1 MRAMEAASPR
11 RPPPSK
17 GAITVRGARQN
28 NLKGLDVDLP
38 LRELIVV
45 TGVSGSG
52 KSSLAFD
59 TVYAEGQRRY
69 VETFSP
75 YARQFLDR
83 MDRPRADRV
92 DGIPPAVA
100 VDQTNQVRTSRSTV
114 GTMTEINDYLKLLF
128 ARHGR
133 LHCRGCGEVVRRDT
147 PESIADRL
155 LGEAAGERAVVRFRV
170 RVPDEFP
177 EEEVRRHLA
186 RQGYTRVTKAPGGRP
201 DASGDASEDASGG
214 PAVATV
220 AAETAEAAEAAETE
234 IPPAPDAPRQA
245 EAAAEPETERAPGT
259 DPAPPSGASVG
270 SSAGARREAG
280 GDAGPGDETVPEP
293 RSESGAEES
302 PEPPE
307 LVVVQDRLR
316 LGSDGRTRL
325 VEALEA
331 ALSAGRGRAE
341 AAVGTGP
348 GTVLR
353 FSAALQCP
361 RCDIAYRD
369 PTPGLFSFNSPIGA
383 CDACRGF
390 GREMGIDYDLVIP
403 DERLTLREGAIKPLQ
418 TKTYLPYQRYLLKQA
433 ERAGIP
439 DDVPWHAL
447 SREARAWVIEGDG
460 RRRDGH
466 WFGVRGFFD
475 WLERKSYRMHIRVLL
490 SRYRG
495 YLPCTGCGGAR
506 LKPEALDWR
515 VTGGDGAPA
524 PYPGSGPDAPRRPVD
539 RGEAGGAAAHRGEAT
554 ALDLHEVCTLPL
566 DRCLAFFED
575 FRPSAPLDEP
585 ASLLLEE
592 LRSRLR
598 YLVAVGLG
606 YLTLDR
612 QSRTLSGGEVQRINL
627 TTALGTSLVNT
638 LFVLDEP
645 SVGLHPRDLG
655 RMIGVLHRLR
665 DAGNT
670 ILVVEHDEQVIRAA
684 DRVLDLGPGPGAAGG
699 EVVYQGP
706 PQGLARCADSLTGA
720 YLGGR
725 RRVAAGPTLEATEST
740 RLLGDPSRQGAPAA
754 HGRRFAPDGDGEADT
769 GLGCPPAREP
779 GSREGNRAARPAGS
793 GASTAPAPAPAKATG
808 SGPGPDPGQL
818 LIYRAAEHNLKG
830 IDVRIPL
837 GGLVCV
843 TGVSGSGKSTL
854 IEEVC
859 YRGLL
864 KRLGRPRETPGRH
877 DGIDGAEAIADV
889 VLVDQSPIGKT
900 SRSVPASYVGALDPI
915 RKLFAAEPLARERGY
930 PAGRFSF
937 NHVDGRC
944 PTCAGNGF
952 EHLEMQFLSDVYL
965 RCPDCDGRRFRADV
979 LEVKIAPDGL
989 SIAGVLDL
997 TVGQAIARFAD
1008 SPEVVKRLRPLA
1020 AVGLGYV
1027 TLGQPVP
1034 SLSGGEA
1041 QRLKL
1046 AGHLAAGPRRGGAA
1060 RRNEGAEQPG
1070 GGTLFLFDEPTTGLH
1085 FEDVAILLAA
1095 FRELI
1100 AAGHSVAV
1108 IEHHLD
1114 VIAAADW
1121 IIDLGPE
1128 GGEGGGEVVCEGPPA
1143 AVAAEPRSYTGRELH
1158 AHLARRSRQG
1168 EAGERTG
1175 EGGRLGSAP
1184 CTGGDGDSDGP
1195 SDPSGFPHR
1204 GRRRAE
1210 RGDPVPIP
1218 GHGARPTR
1226 GIGEAPAPNA
1236 PAGAVGVREAPAP
1249 YAPPEVI
1256 EIRRARDH
1264 NLKDIDVRLPRDRF
1278 TAITGVSGSGKS
1290 TLAFDIVFAEG
1301 QRRYLESLNAYARQF
1316 VQPAARPDVDAVLG
1330 IPPTVAIEQRT
1341 SRGGAKSTVA
1351 TATEIH
1357 HFLRLLFS
1365 KLGIQHCPD
1374 CNRPIESRTR
1384 DAVVASVMK
1393 EFRGRPVE
1401 LLAPLVVA
1409 RKGYYTDLA
1418 RWAARKGYSHLRVDG
1433 KHLPTGDWPRLD
1445 RYREHDI
1452 DLPVAVL
1459 TVDPAG
1465 ERALRTALDTALEL
1479 GRSLVIVAE
1488 RGGPDA
1494 RPDTG
1499 EGAKGERRERRYSTA
1514 RACAECGRSFDEPDP
1529 RLFSFNSRHGWC
1541 PRCRGVG
1548 LEPAASAPAS
1558 APATAPADGRTR
1570 RRRRKGTR
1578 DRPPSE
1584 PRTVAEYEREE
1595 LPEGALAGSA
1605 VPCRACAGERLRPEA
1620 RAVRFRGRTIG
1631 EIGRLSIA
1639 EARAWVE
1646 DLALDGRDEAVAG
1659 DLLAELRSRLDFLL
1673 QVGLGY
1679 LSLHRAA
1686 PSLSGGEAQR
1696 IRLAAQLGS
1705 NLRGVCYVLDEPT
1718 IGLHARDNSLLLD
1731 ALDRLRA
1738 HGNTVLVVEHD
1749 EATIRRAEHVIDLGP
1764 GAGAGGGE
1772 VVAAGSLGSVMRERR
1787 SVTGRWL
1794 SRPPPPM
1801 RSESPV
1807 RLAGGDGGQAWLE
1820 VRNARRHN
1828 LKGISPRFPL
1838 GRLVCVT
1845 GVSGSGKSTLVR
1857 EVLREGLESA
1867 LRGAGTGAGAGAGA
1881 GTGSGGGSNGSGG
1894 GGGSRPGGD
1903 GGDGRAGGG
1912 PGCDGVV
1919 GFEPVTRVLEV
1930 DQTPIGKTPRSCPI
1944 TYLKI
1949 WDHVRRLFAETT
1961 EARIR
1966 GWSASRFSFNTGEG
1980 AGGGR
1985 CPACG
1990 GQGERKIEMS
2000 FLPDARVPCDECEGT
2015 RFTRETLGVRFRG
2028 KSIGD
2033 ILHMTVEEA
2042 VEFFPAHPRVHHA
2055 LLMLREVGLGY
2066 LRLGQQSPS
2075 LSGGEAQRLKLVTEL
2090 AKARPSDTP
2099 RARRN
2104 HTAYLLDEP
2113 TVGLHMA
2120 DVEKLVRVLHR
2131 LAAAGHTV
2139 IVIEHNLDVIAAA
2152 DWIVDLGPEG
2162 GDAGGRIVAEG
2173 TPDQIAGIAPVG
2185 HTGRVLAEFLRARE
2199 AA

>member
-1 MRAMEAASPR
+1 MDTAPPR
-11 RPPPSK
+11 RPPPSR
-17 GAITVRGARQN
+17 GAISVRGARQN

-83 MDRPRADRV
+83 MDRPRADRI
-92 DGIPPAVA
+92 DGIPPAIA

-114 GTMTEINDYLKLLF
+114 GTMTEIDDHLKLLY
-128 ARHGR
+128 ARRGR
-133 LHCRGCGEVVRRDT
+133 LHCRGCGEAVRRDT

-155 LGEAAGERAVVRFRV
+155 LDEAAGERAVVRFRV
-170 RVPDEFP
+170 RAPDGFP
-177 EEEVRRHLA
+177 EEEVRKHLA
-186 RQGYTRVTKAPGGRP
+186 RQGYTRVARAAGG
-201 DASGDASEDASGG
+201 
-214 PAVATV
+214 
-220 AAETAEAAEAAETE
+220 
-234 IPPAPDAPRQA
+234 APDGAPHDA
-245 EAAAEPETERAPGT
+245 
-259 DPAPPSGASVG
+259 
-270 SSAGARREAG
+270 AGAGR
-280 GDAGPGDETVPEP
+280 
-293 RSESGAEES
+293 ESGAEEVRG
-302 PEPPE
+302 PVE
-307 LVVVQDRLR
+307 LVVTQDRLR
-316 LGSDGRTRL
+316 LDRENRTRL

-331 ALSAGRGRAE
+331 ALAAGRGRAE
-341 AAVGTGP
+341 AAVGAGAGTEP
-348 GTVLR
+348 GGAVRR
-353 FSAALQCP
+353 FSTALECP
-361 RCDIAYRD
+361 RCDLAYRD
-369 PTPGLFSFNSPIGA
+369 PVPNLFSFNSPIGA
-383 CDACRGF
+383 CETCRGF

-403 DERLTLREGAIKPLQ
+403 DERLTLREGAIKPLR
-418 TKTYLPYQRYLLKQA
+418 TKTYAPYQRYLLKQA
-433 ERAGIP
+433 ERVGVP
-439 DDVPWHAL
+439 DDVPWRGL
-447 SREARAWVIEGDG
+447 DREQRAWVIEGDG
-460 RRRDGH
+460 RRRDGR

-495 YLPCTGCGGAR
+495 YLPCAGCGGAR

-515 VTGGDGAPA
+515 LPGGGGEPAARRSEAGPA
-524 PYPGSGPDAPRRPVD
+524 PPP
-539 RGEAGGAAAHRGEAT
+539 
-554 ALDLHEVCTLPL
+554 ALAVHELRALPL

-575 FRPSAPLDEP
+575 FRPSAPLDE
-585 ASLLLEE
+585 ATSFLLDE

-598 YLVAVGLG
+598 YLVDVGLG

-612 QSRTLSGGEVQRINL
+612 QSRSLSGGEVQRINL

-655 RMIGVLHRLR
+655 RMVGVLHRLR

-706 PQGLARCADSLTGA
+706 PQGLAGCRESLTGA

-725 RRVAAGPTLEATEST
+725 RRVVADLAA
-740 RLLGDPSRQGAPAA
+740 
-754 HGRRFAPDGDGEADT
+754 
-769 GLGCPPAREP
+769 EP
-779 GSREGNRAARPAGS
+779 GSQERDPAARPAGS
-793 GASTAPAPAPAKATG
+793 GPGTAARLGVRPRASRREEALAAATAAVGAR
-808 SGPGPDPGQL
+808 PDPGRL
-818 LIYRAAEHNLKG
+818 LIRGAAEHNLKG

-854 IEEVC
+854 VEEVC
-859 YRGLL
+859 HRALL
-864 KRLGRPRETPGRH
+864 KHLGRPRETPGRH
-877 DGIDGAEAIADV
+877 DGIDGAEALADV

-930 PAGRFSF
+930 AAGRFSF
-937 NHVDGRC
+937 NHADGRC
-944 PTCAGNGF
+944 PTCSGNGF

-965 RCPDCDGRRFRADV
+965 RCPDCDGRRYRADV

-997 TVGQAIARFAD
+997 TVDQAVARFAD
-1008 SPEVVKRLRPLA
+1008 SPEVVKKLRPLA

-1046 AGHLAAGPRRGGAA
+1046 AGHLAEVRRA
-1060 RRNEGAEQPG
+1060 RDTGPG

-1085 FEDVAILLAA
+1085 FEDVAVLLAA
-1095 FRELI
+1095 FRALI
-1100 AAGHSVAV
+1100 AAGDSLVV

-1128 GGEGGGEVVCEGPPA
+1128 GGDGGGEVVCEGPPA
-1143 AVAAEPRSYTGRELH
+1143 AVAAEPRSHTGRALR
-1158 AHLARRSRQG
+1158 AHLA
-1168 EAGERTG
+1168 ERTRQDAATD
-1175 EGGRLGSAP
+1175 E
-1184 CTGGDGDSDGP
+1184 
-1195 SDPSGFPHR
+1195 
-1204 GRRRAE
+1204 
-1210 RGDPVPIP
+1210 
-1218 GHGARPTR
+1218 
-1226 GIGEAPAPNA
+1226 
-1236 PAGAVGVREAPAP
+1236 VREAAASYGRAAP
-1249 YAPPEVI
+1249 RAPPEAI
-1256 EIRRARDH
+1256 EVRRARDH
-1264 NLKDIDVRLPRDRF
+1264 NLKDVVVRLPRDRF

-1290 TLAFDIVFAEG
+1290 TLAFDVVFAEG

-1316 VQPAARPDVDAVLG
+1316 VQPPARPDVDAVLG

-1341 SRGGAKSTVA
+1341 SRGGLKSTVA

-1357 HFLRLLFS
+1357 HFLRLLFA
-1365 KLGIQHCPD
+1365 KLGVQHCPD
-1374 CNRPIESRTR
+1374 CDRPIESRTR
-1384 DAVVASVMK
+1384 DAVAASVMR
-1393 EFRGRPVE
+1393 EFRGRTVE
-1401 LLAPLVVA
+1401 LLAPLVAA

-1418 RWAARKGYSHLRVDG
+1418 RWAARRGYPHLRVDG
-1433 KHLPTGDWPRLD
+1433 VHLPTGDWPRLD
-1445 RYREHDI
+1445 RYREHDV

-1459 TVDPAG
+1459 TVDPAR
-1465 ERALRTALDTALEL
+1465 ERELRSALDTALDL
-1479 GRSLVIVAE
+1479 GRSLVIVAG
-1488 RGGPDA
+1488 RVGD
-1494 RPDTG
+1494 
-1499 EGAKGERRERRYSTA
+1499 GADRERRERRYSAA
-1514 RACAECGRSFDEPDP
+1514 RACAGCGRSFDELDP

-1541 PRCRGVG
+1541 PRCRGTG
-1548 LEPAASAPAS
+1548 IEPAASAPAPD
-1558 APATAPADGRTR
+1558 PASVAGAAGGRPR
-1570 RRRRKGTR
+1570 RRRRKSAR

-1595 LPEGALAGSA
+1595 LPEGAGSGPDTA
-1605 VPCRACAGERLRPEA
+1605 PCRACDGERLRPEA
-1620 RAVRFRGRTIG
+1620 RAVRFQGRTIG
-1631 EIGRLSIA
+1631 GIGRLSIA
-1639 EARAWVE
+1639 EARAWAE
-1646 DLALDGRDEAVAG
+1646 GLALEGRDAAVAG

-1673 QVGLGY
+1673 QVGIGY

-1731 ALDRLRA
+1731 ALDRLRT

-1749 EATIRRAEHVIDLGP
+1749 EATIRRAEHIVDLGP

-1772 VVAAGSLGSVMRERR
+1772 VVAAGSLAKVMRARR

-1794 SRPPPPM
+1794 SRPPPPV
-1801 RSESPV
+1801 RSDRPV
-1807 RLAGGDGGQAWLE
+1807 RLAGGGGQDQAWLE

-1828 LKGISPRFPL
+1828 LKGIHPRFPL

-1857 EVLREGLESA
+1857 EVLREGLERA
-1867 LRGAGTGAGAGAGA
+1867 LRGVDAGAGSGAGTGGAA
-1881 GTGSGGGSNGSGG
+1881 
-1894 GGGSRPGGD
+1894 D
-1903 GGDGRAGGG
+1903 EGG
-1912 PGCDGVV
+1912 PGCDAVI
-1919 GFEPVTRVLEV
+1919 GFEPVSRVLEV
-1930 DQTPIGKTPRSCPI
+1930 DQTPIGKTPRSCPV

-1949 WDHVRRLFAETT
+1949 WDHVRRIFAETT
-1961 EARIR
+1961 EARLR

-2000 FLPDARVPCDECEGT
+2000 FLPNTRVPCEECDGA

-2028 KSIGD
+2028 RSIGD
-2033 ILHMTVEEA
+2033 VLDMTVEEA

-2090 AKARPSDTP
+2090 AKARPGDEAP

-2104 HTAYLLDEP
+2104 HTVYLLDEP

-2131 LAAAGHTV
+2131 LAGAGHTV
-2139 IVIEHNLDVIAAA
+2139 IVVEHNLDVIAAA

-2173 TPDQIAGIAPVG
+2173 APDQIAGVGPLG
-2185 HTGRVLAEFLRARE
+2185 HTGRALAEFLRARE

>member
-1 MRAMEAASPR
+1 MITECAAPRSTQCVIMREMEAAPPR
-11 RPPPSK
+11 RPQQPSK
-17 GAITVRGARQN
+17 GAISIRGARQN
-28 NLKGLDVDLP
+28 NLKGLDLDLP
-38 LRELIVV
+38 LRELIVI

-83 MDRPRADRV
+83 MDRPRADRI

-100 VDQTNQVRTSRSTV
+100 VNQTNQVRTSRSTV
-114 GTMTEINDYLKLLF
+114 GTMTEINDYLKLLY
-128 ARHGR
+128 ARHAR
-133 LHCRGCGEVVRRDT
+133 LLCRGCGEEVRRDS

-155 LGEAAGERAVVRFRV
+155 IGEAPGERAIIRFGV
-170 RVPDEFP
+170 RVPDGFP
-177 EEEVRRHLA
+177 EEEVRKHLA
-186 RQGYTRVTKAPGGRP
+186 RQGYTRVARADGGASAGPGAPP
-201 DASGDASEDASGG
+201 
-214 PAVATV
+214 T
-220 AAETAEAAEAAETE
+220 AETRATAPPTAETE
-234 IPPAPDAPRQA
+234 TPP
-245 EAAAEPETERAPGT
+245 PETIP
-259 DPAPPSGASVG
+259 
-270 SSAGARREAG
+270 
-280 GDAGPGDETVPEP
+280 VP
-293 RSESGAEES
+293 ESGAQDG
-302 PEPPE
+302 PGPIE
-307 LVVVQDRLR
+307 LEVIQDRLR
-316 LGSDGRTRL
+316 IGEDGRARL

-331 ALSAGRGRAE
+331 ALAAGRGRAE
-341 AAVGTGP
+341 AATGDGP
-348 GTVLR
+348 DTVQR
-353 FSAALQCP
+353 FSAALECP
-361 RCDIAYRD
+361 RCGIAYRD
-369 PTPGLFSFNSPIGA
+369 PVPNLFSFNSPIGA
-383 CDACRGF
+383 CDTCRGF

-403 DERLTLREGAIKPLQ
+403 DERLTLRGGAIKPLQ
-418 TKTYLPYQRYLLKQA
+418 TKTYLPYQRYLIKQA
-433 ERAGIP
+433 ERVGVP
-439 DDVPWHAL
+439 DDVPWHDL
-447 SREARAWVIEGDG
+447 GPEERKWVIEGDG

-466 WFGVRGFFD
+466 WFGVRGYFN

-495 YLPCTGCGGAR
+495 YLPCAGCGGAR

-515 VTGGDGAPA
+515 LAETPSFDIHA
-524 PYPGSGPDAPRRPVD
+524 
-539 RGEAGGAAAHRGEAT
+539 
-554 ALDLHEVCTLPL
+554 VCTLPL
-566 DRCLAFFED
+566 DRCLAFFEG
-575 FRPSAPLDEP
+575 FRPPGP
-585 ASLLLEE
+585 AHEATTFLLEE
-592 LRSRLR
+592 IRSRLR
-598 YLVAVGLG
+598 YLVDVGLG

-645 SVGLHPRDLG
+645 SVGLHPRDLA
-655 RMIGVLHRLR
+655 RMIGVLRRLR

-699 EVVYQGP
+699 DIVYEGP
-706 PQGLARCADSLTGA
+706 PRGLARCGDSLTGA
-720 YLGGR
+720 YLSGRRRIGTGNREQQQRLGTTSGGEEIEPAARSMEGPKTVYEVPPQETPPSGR
-725 RRVAAGPTLEATEST
+725 RRVAP
-740 RLLGDPSRQGAPAA
+740 APAA
-754 HGRRFAPDGDGEADT
+754 G
-769 GLGCPPAREP
+769 
-779 GSREGNRAARPAGS
+779 RAARSGIGRGEDGFPPLGDASKETFPAADPVGSPRVGRGSEAHGS
-793 GASTAPAPAPAKATG
+793 G
-808 SGPGPDPGQL
+808 GPRHL
-818 LIYRAAEHNLKG
+818 LIRGAAEHNLKG

-837 GGLVCV
+837 GRLVCV

-854 IEEVC
+854 VEDVC
-859 YRGLL
+859 HRGLL

-877 DGIDGAEAIADV
+877 DGIDGSEAIADV

-900 SRSVPASYVGALDPI
+900 SRSVPASYVGTLDPI

-930 PAGRFSF
+930 TAGRFSF
-937 NHVDGRC
+937 NHADGRC
-944 PTCAGNGF
+944 PTCSGNGF

-997 TVGQAIARFAD
+997 TVDQAIARFAD
-1008 SPEVVKRLRPLA
+1008 SPEIARKLAPLA

-1046 AGHLAAGPRRGGAA
+1046 AGHLAGALRGVGVARRGRA
-1060 RRNEGAEQPG
+1060 REGG

-1085 FEDVAILLAA
+1085 FDDVATLLAA

-1100 AAGHSVAV
+1100 AAGDSVVV

-1121 IIDLGPE
+1121 IVDLGPE
-1128 GGEGGGEVVCEGPPA
+1128 GGDGGGEIVCEGPPA
-1143 AVAAEPRSYTGRELH
+1143 AVAADPRSHTGRELRTH
-1158 AHLARRSRQG
+1158 FARWEGPGGAEERAVEVDG
-1168 EAGERTG
+1168 PGGGAGE
-1175 EGGRLGSAP
+1175 
-1184 CTGGDGDSDGP
+1184 
-1195 SDPSGFPHR
+1195 
-1204 GRRRAE
+1204 
-1210 RGDPVPIP
+1210 
-1218 GHGARPTR
+1218 
-1226 GIGEAPAPNA
+1226 
-1236 PAGAVGVREAPAP
+1236 VREAPAP
-1249 YAPPEVI
+1249 YAPPEAI

-1357 HFLRLLFS
+1357 HFLRLLFA
-1365 KLGIQHCPD
+1365 KLGTQHCPECD
-1374 CNRPIESRTR
+1374 RPIESQTR
-1384 DAVVASVMK
+1384 DAVVASVMR
-1393 EFRGRPVE
+1393 EFRGRSIE

-1433 KHLPTGDWPRLD
+1433 EHLPTGDWPRLD

-1479 GRSLVIVAE
+1479 GRSVVIVAE
-1488 RGGPDA
+1488 R
-1494 RPDTG
+1494 RG
-1499 EGAKGERRERRYSTA
+1499 EGGSARRERRYSTA
-1514 RACAECGRSFDEPDP
+1514 RACAGCGRSFEELDP

-1541 PRCRGVG
+1541 PGCRGTGV
-1548 LEPAASAPAS
+1548 EPAAPAPA
-1558 APATAPADGRTR
+1558 PAGGRSR
-1570 RRRRKGTR
+1570 RRRSKGAR

-1595 LPEGALAGSA
+1595 MPEGAAWDA
-1605 VPCRACAGERLRPEA
+1605 AAPCGACGGDRLRPEA
-1620 RAVRFRGRTIG
+1620 RSVRFRDRTIS
-1631 EIGRLSIA
+1631 ELGRLSIA
-1639 EARAWVE
+1639 EARGWLE
-1646 DLALDGRDEAVAG
+1646 DLVLAGRDEAVAG
-1659 DLLAELRSRLDFLL
+1659 DLLAELRSRLSFLL

-1679 LSLHRAA
+1679 LSLHRSA

-1718 IGLHARDNSLLLD
+1718 IGLHARDNALLLD
-1731 ALDRLRA
+1731 ALDRLRT

-1772 VVAAGSLGSVMRERR
+1772 VVVAGSLAKVMREGR

-1794 SRPPPPM
+1794 ARPPPPV

-1807 RLAGGDGGQAWLE
+1807 QLAGHDGQTWLE

-1828 LKGISPRFPL
+1828 LKGINPRFPL

-1857 EVLREGLESA
+1857 EVLRVGLEGA
-1867 LRGAGTGAGAGAGA
+1867 LRADGTGRGGDSQSGD
-1881 GTGSGGGSNGSGG
+1881 GPGGG
-1894 GGGSRPGGD
+1894 R
-1903 GGDGRAGGG
+1903 GG
-1912 PGCDGVV
+1912 PGCDAIV

-1930 DQTPIGKTPRSCPI
+1930 DQTPIGKTPRSCPV

-1949 WDHVRRLFAETT
+1949 WDHVRRIFAETT
-1961 EARIR
+1961 EARLR
-1966 GWSASRFSFNTGEG
+1966 GWSASRFSFNTGER

-1990 GQGERKIEMS
+1990 GQGEQKIEMS
-2000 FLPDARVPCDECEGT
+2000 FLPNARVPCDECDGA

-2028 KSIGD
+2028 RSIGD
-2033 ILHMTVEEA
+2033 ILDMTVEEA
-2042 VEFFPAHPRVHHA
+2042 VDFFPAHPRVHHA

-2090 AKARPSDTP
+2090 AKARPSDAP

-2131 LAAAGHTV
+2131 LAGAGHTV

-2173 TPDQIAGIAPVG
+2173 TPDQVAGLAPVG

>member
-1 MRAMEAASPR
+1 MEAAPPR
-11 RPPPSK
+11 PRPPSK
-17 GAITVRGARQN
+17 GVIAVRGARQN
-28 NLKGLDVDLP
+28 NLKGLDLDLP

-83 MDRPRADRV
+83 MDRPRADRI

-128 ARHGR
+128 ARHAR
-133 LHCRGCGEVVRRDT
+133 LFCRGCGEEVRRDT
-147 PESIADRL
+147 PENVADRL
-155 LGEAAGERAVVRFRV
+155 IRESGGERAVVRFRV
-170 RVPDEFP
+170 RVPGGFP
-177 EEEVRRHLA
+177 EEEARKHLA
-186 RQGYTRVTKAPGGRP
+186 RQGYTRVSRSPDGG
-201 DASGDASEDASGG
+201 AGG
-214 PAVATV
+214 P
-220 AAETAEAAEAAETE
+220 AAETE
-234 IPPAPDAPRQA
+234 A
-245 EAAAEPETERAPGT
+245 E
-259 DPAPPSGASVG
+259 SGV
-270 SSAGARREAG
+270 EAG
-280 GDAGPGDETVPEP
+280 SEP
-293 RSESGAEES
+293 I
-302 PEPPE
+302 E
-307 LVVVQDRLR
+307 LEVTQDRLR
-316 LGSDGRTRL
+316 IDVEGRARL

-331 ALSAGRGRAE
+331 ALAAGRGRAE
-341 AAVGTGP
+341 VAVGGGP
-348 GTVLR
+348 TLLR
-353 FSAALQCP
+353 FSAALECP

-369 PTPGLFSFNSPIGA
+369 PVPNLFSFNSPIGA
-383 CDACRGF
+383 CDTCRGF

-403 DERLTLREGAIKPLQ
+403 DERLTLREGAIKPLR

-433 ERAGIP
+433 ERAGVPTDIP
-439 DDVPWHAL
+439 WRDL
-447 SREARAWVIEGDG
+447 SSEDRAWVIEGDG
-460 RRRDGH
+460 RRREDR
-466 WFGVRGFFD
+466 WFGVQGYFA

-495 YLPCTGCGGAR
+495 YLPCAGCGGAR

-515 VTGGDGAPA
+515 LAEGGEQGGPPRA
-524 PYPGSGPDAPRRPVD
+524 GSAGAPRRA
-539 RGEAGGAAAHRGEAT
+539 GERSEGGAPGARPRAGRT
-554 ALDLHEVCTLPL
+554 LDIHEVCSLPL
-566 DRCLAFFED
+566 DRCLAFFTG
-575 FRPSAPLDEP
+575 FRPAAAVDE
-585 ASLLLEE
+585 ATSFLLEE

-598 YLVAVGLG
+598 YLVDVGLG

-645 SVGLHPRDLG
+645 SVGLHPRDLT

-670 ILVVEHDEQVIRAA
+670 ILVVEHDAQVIRAA

-699 EVVYQGP
+699 EIVYEGP
-706 PQGLARCADSLTGA
+706 PPGLARCRESLTGA

-725 RRVAAGPTLEATEST
+725 RRIEGGNEARGETGAAAGVRDTSP
-740 RLLGDPSRQGAPAA
+740 PSAV
-754 HGRRFAPDGDGEADT
+754 
-769 GLGCPPAREP
+769 PPPNAMAREGERRVAP
-779 GSREGNRAARPAGS
+779 VAEAGGGSEDARPARGS
-793 GASTAPAPAPAKATG
+793 GH
-808 SGPGPDPGQL
+808 L
-818 LIYRAAEHNLKG
+818 LVRGAAEHNLKG
-830 IDVRIPL
+830 FDVRIPL
-837 GGLVCV
+837 GRLVCV

-854 IEEVC
+854 VEEVC
-859 YRGLL
+859 HRGLL

-877 DGIDGAEAIADV
+877 AGIDGVEGIADV

-930 PAGRFSF
+930 TAGRFSF
-937 NHVDGRC
+937 NHADGRC
-944 PTCAGNGF
+944 PTCSGNGF

-979 LEVKIAPDGL
+979 LEVRVAPDGL
-989 SIAGVLDL
+989 SIADVLDL
-997 TVGQAIARFAD
+997 TVDQAIARFAGSTD
-1008 SPEVVKRLRPLA
+1008 IVRKLAPLA

-1046 AGHLAAGPRRGGAA
+1046 AGHLAGALRGVGVTRRG
-1060 RRNEGAEQPG
+1060 RVSEGG
-1070 GGTLFLFDEPTTGLH
+1070 RGGTLFLFDEPTTGLH
-1085 FEDVAILLAA
+1085 FDDVATLLAA

-1100 AAGHSVAV
+1100 AAGDSIVV

-1128 GGEGGGEVVCEGPPA
+1128 GGDGGGEIVCEGPPG
-1143 AVAAEPRSYTGRELH
+1143 AVAEDPRSHTGRELR
-1158 AHLARRSRQG
+1158 AHFAQR
-1168 EAGERTG
+1168 
-1175 EGGRLGSAP
+1175 EGGEDTA
-1184 CTGGDGDSDGP
+1184 
-1195 SDPSGFPHR
+1195 
-1204 GRRRAE
+1204 
-1210 RGDPVPIP
+1210 DPVAKAGGRDP
-1218 GHGARPTR
+1218 
-1226 GIGEAPAPNA
+1226 APAPA
-1236 PAGAVGVREAPAP
+1236 PAPGAGVARDHSGGGSMEVREAPAS
-1249 YAPPEVI
+1249 YAASEAI

-1357 HFLRLLFS
+1357 HFLRLLFA
-1365 KLGIQHCPD
+1365 KLGVQHCPD
-1374 CNRPIESRTR
+1374 CDRPIESRTR
-1384 DAVVASVMK
+1384 DAVVASVMR

-1433 KHLPTGDWPRLD
+1433 EHLPTGDWPRLD

-1452 DLPVAVL
+1452 DLPVAAL
-1459 TVDPAG
+1459 TVDPAE
-1465 ERALRTALDTALEL
+1465 ERALRSALDTALEL

-1488 RGGPDA
+1488 RRGGKK
-1494 RPDTG
+1494 
-1499 EGAKGERRERRYSTA
+1499 EKGEHPERLERRYSTA
-1514 RACAECGRSFDEPDP
+1514 RACAGCGRSFEELDP

-1541 PRCRGVG
+1541 PRCRGTG
-1548 LEPAASAPAS
+1548 LEPAASAPSS
-1558 APATAPADGRTR
+1558 APAAGRAR
-1570 RRRRKGTR
+1570 RRRRKGAR

-1584 PRTVAEYEREE
+1584 PRTVAEYERDEM
-1595 LPEGALAGSA
+1595 PEGILTGLG
-1605 VPCRACAGERLRPEA
+1605 VPCGACAGDRVRPEA
-1620 RAVRFRGRTIG
+1620 RAVRFRERTIG
-1631 EIGRLSIA
+1631 EIGRLSITD
-1639 EARAWVE
+1639 ARAWVGG
-1646 DLALDGRDEAVAG
+1646 LSLDGRDEAVAG

-1731 ALDRLRA
+1731 ALDRLRT

-1772 VVAAGSLGSVMRERR
+1772 VVATGSLARVMRERR

-1794 SRPPPPM
+1794 SHPPPPM
-1801 RSESPV
+1801 RSASPV
-1807 RLAGGDGGQAWLE
+1807 RLPGDGDGDGDGRGQVWLE

-1857 EVLREGLESA
+1857 EVLREGLERA
-1867 LRGAGTGAGAGAGA
+1867 LRGEGPGHGTGAGTNGAGNA
-1881 GTGSGGGSNGSGG
+1881 GSGGEADAPGRGRGG
-1894 GGGSRPGGD
+1894 
-1903 GGDGRAGGG
+1903 A
-1912 PGCDGVV
+1912 GCDGVV

-1930 DQTPIGKTPRSCPI
+1930 DQTPIGKTPRSCPV

-1961 EARIR
+1961 EARLR
-1966 GWSASRFSFNTGEG
+1966 GWTASRFSFNTGEG

-1990 GQGERKIEMS
+1990 GQGEQRVEMS
-2000 FLPDARVPCDECEGT
+2000 FLPNARVACDECEGA

-2033 ILHMTVEEA
+2033 ILDMTVDEA

-2090 AKARPSDTP
+2090 AKARPSDAP

-2104 HTAYLLDEP
+2104 HTVYLLDEP

-2131 LAAAGHTV
+2131 LAGAGHTV

-2173 TPDQIAGIAPVG
+2173 TPDQVAGVHPLG
-2185 HTGRVLAEFLRARE
+2185 HTGRVLAEFLRSRE

>member
-1 MRAMEAASPR
+1 MQETHC
-11 RPPPSK
+11 
-17 GAITVRGARQN
+17 GADTR
-28 NLKGLDVDLP
+28 
-38 LRELIVV
+38 
-45 TGVSGSG
+45 TG
-52 KSSLAFD
+52 
-59 TVYAEGQRRY
+59 
-69 VETFSP
+69 
-75 YARQFLDR
+75 
-83 MDRPRADRV
+83 
-92 DGIPPAVA
+92 
-100 VDQTNQVRTSRSTV
+100 
-114 GTMTEINDYLKLLF
+114 
-128 ARHGR
+128 
-133 LHCRGCGEVVRRDT
+133 
-147 PESIADRL
+147 
-155 LGEAAGERAVVRFRV
+155 
-170 RVPDEFP
+170 
-177 EEEVRRHLA
+177 
-186 RQGYTRVTKAPGGRP
+186 
-201 DASGDASEDASGG
+201 
-214 PAVATV
+214 
-220 AAETAEAAEAAETE
+220 
-234 IPPAPDAPRQA
+234 
-245 EAAAEPETERAPGT
+245 AEPI
-259 DPAPPSGASVG
+259 
-270 SSAGARREAG
+270 
-280 GDAGPGDETVPEP
+280 
-293 RSESGAEES
+293 
-302 PEPPE
+302 E
-307 LVVVQDRLR
+307 LEVIQDRLR
-316 LGSDGRTRL
+316 IGRDGRARL

-331 ALSAGRGRAE
+331 ALAAGRGRAE
-341 AAVGTGP
+341 AAVGDGP
-348 GTVLR
+348 GAALR
-353 FSAALQCP
+353 FSAALECP
-361 RCDIAYRD
+361 RCNFAYRD
-369 PTPGLFSFNSPIGA
+369 PTPNLFSFNSPIGA
-383 CDACRGF
+383 CDTCRGF

-403 DERLTLREGAIKPLQ
+403 DESRSLREGAIKPLQ
-418 TKTYLPYQRYLLKQA
+418 TKTYLRYQRYLLKQA
-433 ERAGIP
+433 ERTEVPA
-439 DDVPWHAL
+439 DVPWRDL
-447 SREARAWVIEGDG
+447 SPEQRAWVIEGDG
-460 RRRDGH
+460 RRREDR
-466 WFGVRGFFD
+466 WFGLHGFFN

-495 YLPCTGCGGAR
+495 YLPCAGCGGAR

-515 VTGGDGAPA
+515 LVNGGEVTVSPPLRGAGDPSDTAGGP
-524 PYPGSGPDAPRRPVD
+524 
-539 RGEAGGAAAHRGEAT
+539 GGAAGGPAAADDRGAVRVPAGRAT
-554 ALDLHEVCTLPL
+554 APGTVDIHEICTLPL
-566 DRCLAFFED
+566 DRCLAFFAD
-575 FRPSAPLDEP
+575 FRPPAPVNE
-585 ASLLLEE
+585 ATSFLLEE

-598 YLVAVGLG
+598 YLVDVGLG

-645 SVGLHPRDLG
+645 SVGLHSRDLG

-670 ILVVEHDEQVIRAA
+670 ILVVEHDAQVIRAA

-699 EVVYQGP
+699 EIVYEGSP
-706 PQGLARCADSLTGA
+706 AGLARCADSLTGA
-720 YLGGR
+720 YLSGR
-725 RRVAAGPTLEATEST
+725 RRVGGQYGAEDRSPDPGAAWVGT
-740 RLLGDPSRQGAPAA
+740 GPAA
-754 HGRRFAPDGDGEADT
+754 EPTGFSPTVPEPLRQEAPPSGRRRVGGQNGAEDRSPDPGAAWVGTGPAAEPTGFSPTVPEPLRQEAPPSGRRRVGGQNGAEDRSPDPEA
-769 GLGCPPAREP
+769 AW
-779 GSREGNRAARPAGS
+779 A
-793 GASTAPAPAPAKATG
+793 ATG
-808 SGPGPDPGQL
+808 PAAEPTGFSPTVPEPLRQEAPPSGPDPVHLFVRG
-818 LIYRAAEHNLKG
+818 AAEHNLKG

-837 GGLVCV
+837 GRLVCV

-864 KRLGRPRETPGRH
+864 KCLGRPRETPGRH
-877 DGIDGAEAIADV
+877 DGIDGAETIADV

-900 SRSVPASYVGALDPI
+900 SRSVPASYVGVLDPI

-930 PAGRFSF
+930 TAGRFSF
-937 NHVDGRC
+937 NHADGRC
-944 PTCAGNGF
+944 PTCSGNGF

-989 SIAGVLDL
+989 SMAGVLDL
-997 TVGQAIARFAD
+997 TVDQAVARFAD
-1008 SPEVVKRLRPLA
+1008 SPEIARKLAPLA

-1027 TLGQPVP
+1027 ALGQPVP

-1046 AGHLAAGPRRGGAA
+1046 AGHLAGAHRGGGAA
-1060 RRNEGAEQPG
+1060 RRRAGDGPR

-1085 FEDVAILLAA
+1085 FDDVATLLAA

-1100 AAGHSVAV
+1100 AAGDSVVV

-1114 VIAAADW
+1114 VVAAADW
-1121 IIDLGPE
+1121 IVDLGPE
-1128 GGEGGGEVVCEGPPA
+1128 GGDGGGEIVCEGPPA
-1143 AVAAEPRSYTGRELH
+1143 AVAAEPRSHTGRELR
-1158 AHLARRSRQG
+1158 AHLAQWEEGGGGVVGRWEAAANGGDPATAAAEREANRR
-1168 EAGERTG
+1168 EANGRGAAPASSASASAARGDAQVSSNAGDGG
-1175 EGGRLGSAP
+1175 EGRRREGQ
-1184 CTGGDGDSDGP
+1184 
-1195 SDPSGFPHR
+1195 R
-1204 GRRRAE
+1204 GRRPQ
-1210 RGDPVPIP
+1210 GDFP
-1218 GHGARPTR
+1218 GTSNRDAT
-1226 GIGEAPAPNA
+1226 AAA
-1236 PAGAVGVREAPAP
+1236 VREAPAP
-1249 YAPPEVI
+1249 YAPPEAI

-1357 HFLRLLFS
+1357 HFLRLLFA
-1365 KLGIQHCPD
+1365 KLGTQHCPD
-1374 CNRPIESRTR
+1374 CDRPIESQTR
-1384 DAVVASVMK
+1384 DAVVASVMR
-1393 EFRGRPVE
+1393 EFRGRSIE

-1433 KHLPTGDWPRLD
+1433 EHLPTGDWPRLD

-1479 GRSLVIVAE
+1479 GRSVVIVAE
-1488 RGGPDA
+1488 R
-1494 RPDTG
+1494 RG
-1499 EGAKGERRERRYSTA
+1499 EGGSARRERRYSTA
-1514 RACAECGRSFDEPDP
+1514 RACAGCGRSFEELDP

-1541 PRCRGVG
+1541 PGCRGTGV
-1548 LEPAASAPAS
+1548 EPAAPAPA
-1558 APATAPADGRTR
+1558 PAGGRSR
-1570 RRRRKGTR
+1570 RRRRKGAR

-1595 LPEGALAGSA
+1595 MPEGAAWDA
-1605 VPCRACAGERLRPEA
+1605 AAPCGACGGDRLRPEA
-1620 RAVRFRGRTIG
+1620 RSVRFRDRTIG
-1631 EIGRLSIA
+1631 ELGRLSIA
-1639 EARAWVE
+1639 EARKWLE
-1646 DLALDGRDEAVAG
+1646 DLVLEGRDEAVAG
-1659 DLLAELRSRLDFLL
+1659 DLLAELRSRLAFLL
-1673 QVGLGY
+1673 QVGLDY
-1679 LSLHRAA
+1679 LSLHRSA

-1731 ALDRLRA
+1731 ALDRLRT

-1772 VVAAGSLGSVMRERR
+1772 VVVAGSLAKVMREER

-1794 SRPPPPM
+1794 ARPPPPM

-1807 RLAGGDGGQAWLE
+1807 QLAGHDGQTWLE

-1828 LKGISPRFPL
+1828 LKGINPRFPL

-1857 EVLREGLESA
+1857 EVLRVGLEGA
-1867 LRGAGTGAGAGAGA
+1867 LRADGTGRGGDSQPGD
-1881 GTGSGGGSNGSGG
+1881 GPGGGD
-1894 GGGSRPGGD
+1894 R
-1903 GGDGRAGGG
+1903 GG
-1912 PGCDGVV
+1912 PGCDAIV
-1919 GFEPVTRVLEV
+1919 GYEPVSRVLEV
-1930 DQTPIGKTPRSCPI
+1930 DQTPIGKTPRSCPV

-1949 WDHVRRLFAETT
+1949 WDHVRRIFAETT
-1961 EARIR
+1961 EARLR
-1966 GWSASRFSFNTGEG
+1966 GWSASRFSFNTGER

-1990 GQGERKIEMS
+1990 GQGEQKIEMS
-2000 FLPDARVPCDECEGT
+2000 FLPNARVRCDECDGA

-2028 KSIGD
+2028 RSIGD
-2033 ILHMTVEEA
+2033 ILDMTVEEA

-2090 AKARPSDTP
+2090 AKARPSDAP

-2131 LAAAGHTV
+2131 LAGAGHTV

-2173 TPDQIAGIAPVG
+2173 TPDQIAGLAPVG

-2199 AA
+2199 AE

>member
-1 MRAMEAASPR
+1 MHDSGTRHRQS
-11 RPPPSK
+11 SK
-17 GAITVRGARQN
+17 GVIAVRGARQN
-28 NLKGLDVDLP
+28 NLKGIDVDLP

-83 MDRPRADRV
+83 MDRPRADRI

-128 ARHGR
+128 ARQAR
-133 LHCRGCGEVVRRDT
+133 LRCRGCGDEVRRDT
-147 PESIADRL
+147 PEGIADRL
-155 LGEAAGERAVVRFRV
+155 IGEASGERALVRFRV
-170 RVPDEFP
+170 RVPEGFP

-186 RQGYTRVTKAPGGRP
+186 RQGYTRVAR
-201 DASGDASEDASGG
+201 
-214 PAVATV
+214 
-220 AAETAEAAEAAETE
+220 
-234 IPPAPDAPRQA
+234 APDCKSPGTEAMDAGTAPA
-245 EAAAEPETERAPGT
+245 RAPGPGPDT
-259 DPAPPSGASVG
+259 TIPSEARSAPDPEVEAEGASGTAARTEPGAGEASASAACAGDG
-270 SSAGARREAG
+270 S
-280 GDAGPGDETVPEP
+280 GPDPQPG
-293 RSESGAEES
+293 SG
-302 PEPPE
+302 PVE
-307 LVVVQDRLR
+307 LEVIQDRLR
-316 LGSDGRTRL
+316 LAPDGRTRL

-331 ALSAGRGRAE
+331 ALVAGRGRAE
-341 AAVGTGP
+341 AAVGDAP

-353 FSAALQCP
+353 FSSALECP
-361 RCDIAYRD
+361 RCNFAYRD
-369 PTPGLFSFNSPIGA
+369 PVPNHFSFNSPIGA
-383 CDACRGF
+383 CDTCRGF
-390 GREMGIDYDLVIP
+390 GREMAIDYDLVIP
-403 DERLTLREGAIKPLQ
+403 DDSRSLAGGAAKPLQ

-433 ERAGIP
+433 ERVGVPA
-439 DDVPWHAL
+439 DVPWRDL
-447 SREARAWVIEGDG
+447 SAEDRAWVREGDG

-466 WFGVRGFFD
+466 WFGLRGFFD

-495 YLPCTGCGGAR
+495 YLPCTACRGAR

-515 VTGGDGAPA
+515 LVKAGGGTGSHEANCAGRPPRCGD
-524 PYPGSGPDAPRRPVD
+524 PGGGVD
-539 RGEAGGAAAHRGEAT
+539 RTAQAAARLRTIGHG
-554 ALDLHEVCTLPL
+554 LDIHEICTLPL
-566 DRCLAFFED
+566 DRCLEFFAD
-575 FRPSAPLDEP
+575 FRPHAAVDDDATSF
-585 ASLLLEE
+585 LLEE

-598 YLVAVGLG
+598 YLVDVGLG

-645 SVGLHPRDLG
+645 SVGLHPRDLA

-670 ILVVEHDEQVIRAA
+670 ILVVEHDEKVIRAA

-699 EVVYQGP
+699 EVVYDGP
-706 PQGLARCADSLTGA
+706 AAGLEHCAHSLTGA
-720 YLGGR
+720 YLSGR
-725 RRVAAGPTLEATEST
+725 RRIGAIVGATGEHGPAAEHAGTPPAPSGPQPQTTPTSGRRRIGAGNEGTGGHDPAAGKAGTTPTPSGPKPQST
-740 RLLGDPSRQGAPAA
+740 PTS
-754 HGRRFAPDGDGEADT
+754 GRRRFG
-769 GLGCPPAREP
+769 
-779 GSREGNRAARPAGS
+779 AGS
-793 GASTAPAPAPAKATG
+793 TAGDEDLDRGGAGEHTRADRG
-808 SGPGPDPGQL
+808 HL
-818 LIYRAAEHNLKG
+818 LIRGAAEHNLKG
-830 IDVRIPL
+830 IDVRLPL
-837 GGLVCV
+837 GRLVCV

-854 IEEVC
+854 VEEVC

-877 DGIDGAEAIADV
+877 EGIEGTEAVADV

-900 SRSVPASYVGALDPI
+900 SRSVPASYVGVLDPV

-930 PAGRFSF
+930 TAGRFSF
-937 NHVDGRC
+937 NHADGRC
-944 PTCAGNGF
+944 PTCSGNGF

-989 SIAGVLDL
+989 SVAEVLDL
-997 TVGQAIARFAD
+997 TVDQAVARFAD
-1008 SPEVVKRLRPLA
+1008 SPDIVRRLAPLA
-1020 AVGLGYV
+1020 AVGLGYL

-1046 AGHLAAGPRRGGAA
+1046 AGHLAGAHRGRGAV
-1060 RRNEGAEQPG
+1060 RRNDGDERG

-1085 FEDVAILLAA
+1085 FDDVATLLRA

-1100 AAGHSVAV
+1100 AAGDSVVV

-1121 IIDLGPE
+1121 IVDLGPE
-1128 GGEGGGEVVCEGPPA
+1128 GGDGGGEIVCEGPPA
-1143 AVAAEPRSYTGRELH
+1143 SVAAEPRSHTGRELRAH
-1158 AHLARRSRQG
+1158 AARWEEG
-1168 EAGERTG
+1168 AGARTG
-1175 EGGRLGSAP
+1175 L
-1184 CTGGDGDSDGP
+1184 
-1195 SDPSGFPHR
+1195 
-1204 GRRRAE
+1204 RRCAAE
-1210 RGDPVPIP
+1210 REE
-1218 GHGARPTR
+1218 R
-1226 GIGEAPAPNA
+1226 
-1236 PAGAVGVREAPAP
+1236 PAGNSTGTTNGAARSLAVREAPAR
-1249 YAPPEVI
+1249 YAAPDAI

-1264 NLKDIDVRLPRDRF
+1264 NLKDIDVCIPHDRF

-1341 SRGGAKSTVA
+1341 SRGGNKSTVA

-1357 HFLRLLFS
+1357 HFLRLLFA

-1374 CNRPIESRTR
+1374 CDRPIESRTR
-1384 DAVVASVMK
+1384 DAVVASVMQ
-1393 EFRGRPVE
+1393 EFRGGTVE
-1401 LLAPLVVA
+1401 LLAPVVVA

-1433 KHLPTGDWPRLD
+1433 EHLPTGDWPRLD

-1452 DLPVAVL
+1452 ELPVAALV
-1459 TVDPAG
+1459 VDPAR
-1465 ERALRTALDTALEL
+1465 ETALRTALDTAFEL
-1479 GRSLVIVAE
+1479 GRAAVIVAE
-1488 RGGPDA
+1488 RGE
-1494 RPDTG
+1494 
-1499 EGAKGERRERRYSTA
+1499 EGDGGATRREHRYSTS
-1514 RACAECGRSFDEPDP
+1514 RACAGCGRSFDELDP
-1529 RLFSFNSRHGWC
+1529 RIFSFNSRHGWC
-1541 PRCRGVG
+1541 PRCRGTGV
-1548 LEPAASAPAS
+1548 EPTAT
-1558 APATAPADGRTR
+1558 APATAPGRSHR
-1570 RRRRKGTR
+1570 RRSKAVRN
-1578 DRPPSE
+1578 RPPSE

-1595 LPEGALAGSA
+1595 LADGATTEGGA
-1605 VPCRACAGERLRPEA
+1605 PCDACGGDRLRPEA
-1620 RAVRFRGRTIG
+1620 RAVRFRERNIG
-1631 EIGRLSIA
+1631 EIGRFSIVA
-1639 EARAWVE
+1639 ARTWVE
-1646 DLALDGRDEAVAG
+1646 DLALTGRDEAVAG

-1679 LSLHRAA
+1679 LSLHRSA

-1718 IGLHARDNSLLLD
+1718 IGLHPRDNSLLLD
-1731 ALDRLRA
+1731 ALDDLRT
-1738 HGNTVLVVEHD
+1738 HGNTVVVVEHD

-1772 VVAAGSLGSVMRERR
+1772 VVAAGSLARVMRERR

-1794 SRPPPPM
+1794 ARPPAPM
-1801 RSESPV
+1801 RSGHPV
-1807 RLAGGDGGQAWLE
+1807 QLAGGDGQAWLE

-1828 LKGISPRFPL
+1828 LKGICPRFPL
-1838 GRLVCVT
+1838 ARLVCVT

-1857 EVLREGLESA
+1857 EVLREGLEGA
-1867 LRGAGTGAGAGAGA
+1867 LRDGIARHTDETGAGSGAEHAQAGIE
-1881 GTGSGGGSNGSGG
+1881 
-1894 GGGSRPGGD
+1894 
-1903 GGDGRAGGG
+1903 
-1912 PGCDGVV
+1912 PGCDLIVGV
-1919 GFEPVTRVLEV
+1919 EPITRVLEV
-1930 DQTPIGKTPRSCPI
+1930 DQTPIGKTPRSCPV

-1949 WDHVRRLFAETT
+1949 WDHVRRIFAETT
-1961 EARIR
+1961 EARLR
-1966 GWSASRFSFNTGEG
+1966 GWSASRFSFNTGET

-1990 GQGERKIEMS
+1990 GQGERKVEMS
-2000 FLPDARVPCDECEGT
+2000 FLPNARIPCDECDGA

-2028 KSIGD
+2028 KSIGK
-2033 ILHMTVEEA
+2033 ILDMTVDEA
-2042 VEFFPAHPRVHHA
+2042 VEFFAAHPRVHHA

-2090 AKARPSDTP
+2090 AKARPSVAP

-2104 HTAYLLDEP
+2104 HTVYLLDEP

-2131 LAAAGHTV
+2131 IAAAGHTV

-2173 TPDQIAGIAPVG
+2173 TPDQIAHVAPVG
-2185 HTGRVLAEFLRARE
+2185 HTGRVLAEFLEARAT
-2199 AA
+2199 A

>member
-1 MRAMEAASPR
+1 MREMEVAPPPR
-11 RPPPSK
+11 RRTPSK
-17 GAITVRGARQN
+17 GAIAVRGARQN
-28 NLKGLDVDLP
+28 NLKGLDLDLP

-83 MDRPRADRV
+83 MDRPRADRI

-128 ARHGR
+128 ARHAR
-133 LHCRGCGEVVRRDT
+133 LFCRGCGEEVRRDT
-147 PESIADRL
+147 PENIADRL
-155 LGEAAGERAVVRFRV
+155 IREADGERAVVRFRV
-170 RVPDEFP
+170 RVPAGFP
-177 EEEVRRHLA
+177 EEEARTHLA
-186 RQGYTRVTKAPGGRP
+186 RQGYTRVARATPADGMNGAP
-201 DASGDASEDASGG
+201 
-214 PAVATV
+214 
-220 AAETAEAAEAAETE
+220 AEAAETPE
-234 IPPAPDAPRQA
+234 ARETRAAPETAPAPN
-245 EAAAEPETERAPGT
+245 
-259 DPAPPSGASVG
+259 
-270 SSAGARREAG
+270 
-280 GDAGPGDETVPEP
+280 PGDEAVSVPDP
-293 RSESGAEES
+293 RSSPGTGRAPSTGPRQESGAGDGS
-302 PEPPE
+302 EPVE
-307 LVVVQDRLR
+307 LEVTQDRLR
-316 LGSDGRTRL
+316 IGEDGRARL

-331 ALSAGRGRAE
+331 ALAAGRGHAE
-341 AAVGTGP
+341 AAVGAGP
-348 GTVLR
+348 DTVRR
-353 FSAALQCP
+353 FSAALECP
-361 RCDIAYRD
+361 RCRIAYRD
-369 PTPGLFSFNSPIGA
+369 PIPNLFSFNSPIGA
-383 CDACRGF
+383 CDTCRGF

-433 ERAGIP
+433 ERVGVP
-439 DDVPWHAL
+439 DDVPWRDL
-447 SREARAWVIEGDG
+447 RPEEREWVIEGDG

-466 WFGVRGFFD
+466 WFGVRGYFN

-495 YLPCTGCGGAR
+495 YLPCEGCGGAR

-515 VTGGDGAPA
+515 LVEGGGGPASPSPPGGASTVGEPDGA
-524 PYPGSGPDAPRRPVD
+524 DAPSD
-539 RGEAGGAAAHRGEAT
+539 RTPR
-554 ALDLHEVCTLPL
+554 ALDIHELCILPL
-566 DRCLAFFED
+566 DRCLAFIED
-575 FRPSAPLDEP
+575 FRPAAPADE
-585 ASLLLEE
+585 ATSFLLEE

-598 YLVAVGLG
+598 YLVKVGLG

-645 SVGLHPRDLG
+645 SVGLHPRDLA
-655 RMIGVLHRLR
+655 RMVGVLHQLR

-670 ILVVEHDEQVIRAA
+670 ILVVEHDAQVIRSA

-699 EVVYQGP
+699 EIVYEGP
-706 PQGLARCADSLTGA
+706 PAGLARHAESLTGA

-725 RRVAAGPTLEATEST
+725 RRVGPGTLEPPQRAGPMTGGDEIEPAARSMEDPQIVPGAASPESPPNGRRRVAPEPEPGQAAESGT
-740 RLLGDPSRQGAPAA
+740 DYRHPARRTAPAA
-754 HGRRFAPDGDGEADT
+754 G
-769 GLGCPPAREP
+769 
-779 GSREGNRAARPAGS
+779 
-793 GASTAPAPAPAKATG
+793 
-808 SGPGPDPGQL
+808 DPGHL
-818 LIYRAAEHNLKG
+818 LVRGATEHNLKG

-837 GGLVCV
+837 GRLVCV

-854 IEEVC
+854 VEEVC
-859 YRGLL
+859 HRGLL

-877 DGIDGAEAIADV
+877 DGIEGVEAIADV

-930 PAGRFSF
+930 TAGRFSF
-937 NHVDGRC
+937 NHADGRC
-944 PTCAGNGF
+944 PTCSGNGF

-989 SIAGVLDL
+989 SVADVLDL
-997 TVGQAIARFAD
+997 TVDQAVARFAD
-1008 SPEVVKRLRPLA
+1008 SPDIRKKLAPLA

-1046 AGHLAAGPRRGGAA
+1046 AGHLAGALRGVGVARRGRA
-1060 RRNEGAEQPG
+1060 RESGS

-1085 FEDVAILLAA
+1085 FDDVATLLTA

-1100 AAGHSVAV
+1100 AAGDSIVV

-1128 GGEGGGEVVCEGPPA
+1128 GGDGGGEIVCEGPPA
-1143 AVAAEPRSYTGRELH
+1143 AVAHEPRSHTGRELR
-1158 AHLARRSRQG
+1158 AHLAQW
-1168 EAGERTG
+1168 EAGEGAAVHIAEAAGRDPAPDAHRHSLRRRMRADAVTG
-1175 EGGRLGSAP
+1175 TGIGTVAGAGGR
-1184 CTGGDGDSDGP
+1184 
-1195 SDPSGFPHR
+1195 
-1204 GRRRAE
+1204 AE
-1210 RGDPVPIP
+1210 
-1218 GHGARPTR
+1218 
-1226 GIGEAPAPNA
+1226 
-1236 PAGAVGVREAPAP
+1236 VREPP
-1249 YAPPEVI
+1249 PPDYAAAEAIEV
-1256 EIRRARDH
+1256 RRARDH
-1264 NLKDIDVRLPRDRF
+1264 NLKDIDVRLPRERF
-1278 TAITGVSGSGKS
+1278 IAITGVSGSGKS

-1357 HFLRLLFS
+1357 HFLRLLFA
-1365 KLGIQHCPD
+1365 KLGVQHCPD
-1374 CNRPIESRTR
+1374 CARPIESQTR
-1384 DAVVASVMK
+1384 DAVVASVMR
-1393 EFRGRPVE
+1393 EFRGRSVE

-1418 RWAARKGYSHLRVDG
+1418 RWAGRKGYSHLRVDG
-1433 KHLPTGDWPRLD
+1433 EHLPTGDWPRLD
-1445 RYREHDI
+1445 RYREHDV
-1452 DLPVAVL
+1452 DLPVAVI
-1459 TVDPAG
+1459 TVDPAD
-1465 ERALRTALDTALEL
+1465 ERTLRTALDTALEL
-1479 GRSLVIVAE
+1479 GRSAVIVAE
-1488 RGGPDA
+1488 RGGKDGA
-1494 RPDTG
+1494 RGP
-1499 EGAKGERRERRYSTA
+1499 RERRYSTA
-1514 RACAECGRSFDEPDP
+1514 RACSGCGRSFDELDP

-1541 PRCRGVG
+1541 PRCRGTG
-1548 LEPAASAPAS
+1548 LAPA
-1558 APATAPADGRTR
+1558 APATATAARGRGR
-1570 RRRRKGTR
+1570 PRWSRRKGAR

-1584 PRTVAEYEREE
+1584 PRTVAEFEREE
-1595 LPEGALAGSA
+1595 LPEGAMTGVG
-1605 VPCRACAGERLRPEA
+1605 VPCGDCGGDRVRPEA
-1620 RAVRFRGRTIG
+1620 RAVRFRDRTIG

-1639 EARAWVE
+1639 EARAWV
-1646 DLALDGRDEAVAG
+1646 DGLALDGRDEAVAG

-1679 LSLHRAA
+1679 LSLHRSA

-1718 IGLHARDNSLLLD
+1718 IGLHARDNSRLLD
-1731 ALDRLRA
+1731 ALDRLRT

-1749 EATIRRAEHVIDLGP
+1749 EATIRRAEHVVDLGP

-1772 VVAAGSLGSVMRERR
+1772 VVAAGSLAKIMRERR
-1787 SVTGRWL
+1787 SATGRWL
-1794 SRPPPPM
+1794 ARPPPPI

-1807 RLAGGDGGQAWLE
+1807 RLAGEGGRDGRDGQAWLE

-1828 LKGISPRFPL
+1828 LKGISPRIPL

-1857 EVLREGLESA
+1857 EVLREGLEDA
-1867 LRGAGTGAGAGAGA
+1867 LRGAGAAGGGDRLDPRDAINGAAESGAGADPIG
-1881 GTGSGGGSNGSGG
+1881 GSG
-1894 GGGSRPGGD
+1894 
-1903 GGDGRAGGG
+1903 
-1912 PGCDGVV
+1912 CDAIL
-1919 GFEPVTRVLEV
+1919 GFESITRVLEV
-1930 DQTPIGKTPRSCPI
+1930 DQTPIGKTPRSCPV

-1961 EARIR
+1961 EARLR
-1966 GWSASRFSFNTGEG
+1966 GWTASRFSFNTGEA

-1990 GQGERKIEMS
+1990 GQGEQKVEMS
-2000 FLPDARVPCDECEGT
+2000 FLPNARVPCGECEGA
-2015 RFTRETLGVRFRG
+2015 RFTRETLGVRYRG
-2028 KSIGD
+2028 RSIGD
-2033 ILHMTVEEA
+2033 ILDMTVEEA

-2055 LLMLREVGLGY
+2055 LKMLREVGLGY

-2090 AKARPSDTP
+2090 AKARPSDAP

-2104 HTAYLLDEP
+2104 HTVYLLDEP

-2131 LAAAGHTV
+2131 LASAGHTV
-2139 IVIEHNLDVIAAA
+2139 VVIEHNLDVVAAA

-2173 TPDQIAGIAPVG
+2173 TPDQIAGVHPLG

>member
-1 MRAMEAASPR
+1 MRAMDAAPPR

-17 GAITVRGARQN
+17 GAISVRGARQN

-83 MDRPRADRV
+83 MDRPRADRI
-92 DGIPPAVA
+92 DGIPPAIA

-114 GTMTEINDYLKLLF
+114 GTMTEIDDYLKLLF
-128 ARHGR
+128 ARRGR
-133 LHCRGCGEVVRRDT
+133 LHCRGCGDVVRRDA

-155 LGEAAGERAVVRFRV
+155 LDEAAGERVVVRFRV
-170 RVPDEFP
+170 RVPDGFP
-177 EEEVRRHLA
+177 EEEVRGHLA
-186 RQGYTRVTKAPGGRP
+186 RQGYTRVARAPGGAP
-201 DASGDASEDASGG
+201 GG
-214 PAVATV
+214 S
-220 AAETAEAAEAAETE
+220 AEAGTET
-234 IPPAPDAPRQA
+234 PPAPDPIREAGT
-245 EAAAEPETERAPGT
+245 EAAARTETKRPPGT
-259 DPAPPSGASVG
+259 
-270 SSAGARREAG
+270 
-280 GDAGPGDETVPEP
+280 GPGDEAGTDP
-293 RSESGAEES
+293 RPESGAGER
-302 PEPPE
+302 PAPPIE

-316 LGSDGRTRL
+316 LDRDGRARL
-325 VEALEA
+325 VEAFEA
-331 ALSAGRGRAE
+331 ALAAGRGRAE

-348 GTVLR
+348 GAVLR
-353 FSAALQCP
+353 FSTALECP
-361 RCDIAYRD
+361 RCDVAYRD
-369 PTPGLFSFNSPIGA
+369 PVPNLFSFNSPIGA
-383 CDACRGF
+383 CEVCRGF
-390 GREMGIDYDLVIP
+390 GREMGIDYALVIP
-403 DERLTLREGAIKPLQ
+403 DERLTLREGAIKPLR
-418 TKTYLPYQRYLLKQA
+418 TKTYLPYQRYLLRQA
-433 ERAGIP
+433 ERVGVP
-439 DDVPWHAL
+439 DDVPWRAL
-447 SREARAWVIEGDG
+447 TREERAWVIEGDG

-515 VTGGDGAPA
+515 LPGGGRGPAPGALPGDGAE
-524 PYPGSGPDAPRRPVD
+524 GPS
-539 RGEAGGAAAHRGEAT
+539 AHRDEAP
-554 ALDLHEVCTLPL
+554 ALHVHEVRTLPL

-575 FRPSAPLDEP
+575 FRPSVPLDEA
-585 ASLLLEE
+585 ASFLIEE

-612 QSRTLSGGEVQRINL
+612 QSRSLSGGEVQRINL

-655 RMIGVLHRLR
+655 RMVGVLHRLR

-699 EVVYQGP
+699 RLIYDGP
-706 PQGLARCADSLTGA
+706 PRGLARCRESLTGA

-725 RRVAAGPTLEATEST
+725 RRVAGGPEGGGGKEDGRSAPGSGTTGIGAAGVGTAPGAAERTPPIGSSP
-740 RLLGDPSRQGAPAA
+740 RPGAPPGR
-754 HGRRFAPDGDGEADT
+754 GRREAPNGDAEAGT
-769 GLGCPPAREP
+769 GQGRPPAREP
-779 GSREGNRAARPAGS
+779 GSEKEGDPAGRPAGD
-793 GASTAPAPAPAKATG
+793 GQPTAG
-808 SGPGPDPGQL
+808 SGSVPLPGGPGGL
-818 LIYRAAEHNLKG
+818 LIRGAAEHNLKG

-854 IEEVC
+854 VEDVC
-859 YRGLL
+859 YRALL

-877 DGIDGAEAIADV
+877 DGIEGAEALADV

-930 PAGRFSF
+930 AAGRFSF
-937 NHVDGRC
+937 NHADGRC
-944 PTCAGNGF
+944 PTCSGNGF

-965 RCPDCDGRRFRADV
+965 RCPDCDGRRYRADV

-989 SIAGVLDL
+989 SIAEALDL
-997 TVGQAIARFAD
+997 TVDQAVARFAD
-1008 SPEVVKRLRPLA
+1008 TPEIAKKLRPLA
-1020 AVGLGYV
+1020 SVGLGYV
-1027 TLGQPVP
+1027 TLGQPAP

-1046 AGHLAAGPRRGGAA
+1046 AGHLAAGRPRGGAKGRRGGG
-1060 RRNEGAEQPG
+1060 EGPAD
-1070 GGTLFLFDEPTTGLH
+1070 GTLFLFDEPTTGLH
-1085 FEDVAILLAA
+1085 FDDVAVLLGA
-1095 FRELI
+1095 FRELV

-1128 GGEGGGEVVCEGPPA
+1128 GGDDGGEVVCEGPPA
-1143 AVAAEPRSYTGRELH
+1143 AVAAEPRSHTGQALR
-1158 AHLARRSRQG
+1158 AHLAERTRPGGAARRAG
-1168 EAGERTG
+1168 EA
-1175 EGGRLGSAP
+1175 
-1184 CTGGDGDSDGP
+1184 
-1195 SDPSGFPHR
+1195 R
-1204 GRRRAE
+1204 GR
-1210 RGDPVPIP
+1210 
-1218 GHGARPTR
+1218 
-1226 GIGEAPAPNA
+1226 
-1236 PAGAVGVREAPAP
+1236 AGAGEVREAPAP
-1249 YAPPEVI
+1249 WTPPEAI
-1256 EIRRARDH
+1256 EVRRARDH

-1330 IPPTVAIEQRT
+1330 IPPTVAIEQRM
-1341 SRGGAKSTVA
+1341 SRGGARSTVA

-1357 HFLRLLFS
+1357 HFLRLLFA
-1365 KLGIQHCPD
+1365 KLGVQHCPD
-1374 CNRPIESRTR
+1374 CDRPIESRTR
-1384 DAVVASVMK
+1384 DAVAASVMR

-1418 RWAARKGYSHLRVDG
+1418 RWAARKGYPHLRVDG
-1433 KHLPTGDWPRLD
+1433 EHLPTGDWPRLD
-1445 RYREHDI
+1445 RYREHDV
-1452 DLPVAVL
+1452 DLPVAAL
-1459 TVDPAG
+1459 TVDPAR
-1465 ERALRTALDTALEL
+1465 ERDLRSALDTALDL

-1488 RGGPDA
+1488 RS
-1494 RPDTG
+1494 G
-1499 EGAKGERRERRYSTA
+1499 EDAKGDRRAPRERRYSAA
-1514 RACAECGRSFDEPDP
+1514 RACAGCGRSFDEPDP

-1541 PRCRGVG
+1541 PRCRGTG
-1548 LEPAASAPAS
+1548 IEPAAPAS
-1558 APATAPADGRTR
+1558 ASASASGPAAGRPR
-1570 RRRRKGTR
+1570 RGRRKGAR

-1584 PRTVAEYEREE
+1584 PRTVTEYEREE
-1595 LPEGALAGSA
+1595 LPEGAGALAGPA
-1605 VPCRACAGERLRPEA
+1605 APCRACAGDRLRPEA
-1620 RAVRFRGRTIG
+1620 RAVRFRGRMIG
-1631 EIGRLSIA
+1631 GIGRLSIA
-1639 EARAWVE
+1639 EARAWAE
-1646 DLALDGRDEAVAG
+1646 GLALEGRDAAVAG

-1673 QVGLGY
+1673 QVGIGY
-1679 LSLHRAA
+1679 LSLDRAA

-1731 ALDRLRA
+1731 ALDRLRT

-1749 EATIRRAEHVIDLGP
+1749 EATIRRAEHIVDLGP

-1772 VVAAGSLGSVMRERR
+1772 VVAAGSLAKVMRERR

-1794 SRPPPPM
+1794 SRPPPPI
-1801 RSESPV
+1801 RSGSPV
-1807 RLAGGDGGQAWLE
+1807 RLAGGEGGQAWLE

-1828 LKGISPRFPL
+1828 LKGIHPRFPL

-1857 EVLREGLESA
+1857 EVLREGLERA
-1867 LRGAGTGAGAGAGA
+1867 LRGVDAGAGAG
-1881 GTGSGGGSNGSGG
+1881 SG
-1894 GGGSRPGGD
+1894 
-1903 GGDGRAGGG
+1903 AGGAAGAG
-1912 PGCDGVV
+1912 PGYDGVV

-1930 DQTPIGKTPRSCPI
+1930 DQTPIGKTPRSCPV

-1961 EARIR
+1961 EARLR

-1985 CPACG
+1985 CPACA
-1990 GQGERKIEMS
+1990 GQGEQKIEMS
-2000 FLPDARVPCDECEGT
+2000 FLPDTRVPCPECEGA

-2028 KSIGD
+2028 RSIGD
-2033 ILHMTVEEA
+2033 LLDMTVEEA

-2066 LRLGQQSPS
+2066 LRLGQQSPA

-2090 AKARPSDTP
+2090 AKARPGDAP
-2099 RARRN
+2099 RARRSR
-2104 HTAYLLDEP
+2104 TVYLLDEP

-2131 LAAAGHTV
+2131 LAGAGHTV
-2139 IVIEHNLDVIAAA
+2139 VVVEHNLDVIAAA
-2152 DWIVDLGPEG
+2152 DWIIDLGPEG
-2162 GDAGGRIVAEG
+2162 GDGGGRIVAEG
-2173 TPDQIAGIAPVG
+2173 APDQIAGVPPLG
-2185 HTGRVLAEFLRARE
+2185 HTGRALAEFLRARE

>member
-1 MRAMEAASPR
+1 MHDSRSRPR
-11 RPPPSK
+11 
-17 GAITVRGARQN
+17 GAPEGVIAVRGARQN

-38 LRELIVV
+38 LREFIVV

-83 MDRPRADRV
+83 MDRPRADRI

-128 ARHGR
+128 ARHAR
-133 LHCRGCGEVVRRDT
+133 LRCRGCGEEVRRDT

-155 LGEAAGERAVVRFRV
+155 IGEASGERALVRFRV
-170 RVPDEFP
+170 RVPEGFP
-177 EEEVRRHLA
+177 EEEVRLHLA
-186 RQGYTRVTKAPGGRP
+186 RQGYTRVARATDG
-201 DASGDASEDASGG
+201 ASAGSARAE
-214 PAVATV
+214 AVAETQTTPPPQTAPAAGEEPASV
-220 AAETAEAAEAAETE
+220 AAGAGDVSG
-234 IPPAPDAPRQA
+234 PDPRPGS
-245 EAAAEPETERAPGT
+245 EP
-259 DPAPPSGASVG
+259 V
-270 SSAGARREAG
+270 
-280 GDAGPGDETVPEP
+280 
-293 RSESGAEES
+293 
-302 PEPPE
+302 E
-307 LVVVQDRLR
+307 LEVTQDRLR
-316 LGSDGRTRL
+316 LAPDGRARL

-331 ALSAGRGRAE
+331 ALAAGRGRAE
-341 AAVGTGP
+341 AAVGDAP
-348 GTVLR
+348 GTVRR
-353 FSAALQCP
+353 FSSSLECP
-361 RCDIAYRD
+361 RCNIAWRD
-369 PTPGLFSFNSPIGA
+369 PVPNLFSFNSPIGA
-383 CDACRGF
+383 CDTCRGF

-403 DERLTLREGAIKPLQ
+403 DESRSLAGGAVKPLQ
-418 TKTYLPYQRYLLKQA
+418 TKTYLPYQRYLLEQA
-433 ERAGIP
+433 ERVGVPA
-439 DDVPWHAL
+439 DVPWRDL
-447 SREARAWVIEGDG
+447 SDADRAWVREGDG
-460 RRRDGH
+460 RRRDDH
-466 WFGVRGFFD
+466 WFGLRGFFD

-495 YLPCTGCGGAR
+495 YLPCTACEGAR

-515 VTGGDGAPA
+515 MVKTGGGA
-524 PYPGSGPDAPRRPVD
+524 GSHEADRAGRPRPSGGPEGRVD
-539 RGEAGGAAAHRGEAT
+539 RSAESAARPGAAGPG
-554 ALDLHEVCTLPL
+554 LDIHDICTLPL
-566 DRCLAFFED
+566 DRCLEFFAD
-575 FRPSAPLDEP
+575 FRPGAVLDD
-585 ASLLLEE
+585 ATAFLLDE

-598 YLVAVGLG
+598 YLVDVGLG

-645 SVGLHPRDLG
+645 SVGLHPRDLD
-655 RMIGVLHRLR
+655 RMVGVLHRLR

-670 ILVVEHDEQVIRAA
+670 ILVVEHDEKVIRAA

-699 EVVYQGP
+699 EVVYDGP
-706 PQGLARCADSLTGA
+706 AAGLEGCAHSLTGA
-720 YLGGR
+720 YLSGR
-725 RRVAAGPTLEATEST
+725 RRIDAEHGGTAGHGPAAGVTET
-740 RLLGDPSRQGAPAA
+740 HAAPA
-754 HGRRFAPDGDGEADT
+754 GPQ
-769 GLGCPPAREP
+769 
-779 GSREGNRAARPAGS
+779 SRTDPKS
-793 GASTAPAPAPAKATG
+793 GH
-808 SGPGPDPGQL
+808 L
-818 LIYRAAEHNLKG
+818 LVRGAAEHNLKG

-837 GGLVCV
+837 GRLVCV

-854 IEEVC
+854 VEEVC
-859 YRGLL
+859 HRGLL
-864 KRLGRPRETPGRH
+864 KRLGRPRETPGQH
-877 DGIDGAEAIADV
+877 DGIEGAEAIADV

-930 PAGRFSF
+930 TAGRFSF
-937 NHVDGRC
+937 NHADGRC
-944 PTCAGNGF
+944 PTCSGNGF

-979 LEVKIAPDGL
+979 LEVRIAPDGL
-989 SIAGVLDL
+989 SVAGVLDL
-997 TVGQAIARFAD
+997 TVDQAIARFAD
-1008 SPEVVKRLRPLA
+1008 SPDIVKRLAPLA
-1020 AVGLGYV
+1020 AVGLGYL

-1046 AGHLAAGPRRGGAA
+1046 AGHLAGAHRSRGAA
-1060 RRNEGAEQPG
+1060 RRSDGEARG

-1085 FEDVAILLAA
+1085 FDDVATLLGV

-1100 AAGHSVAV
+1100 AAGDSVVV

-1121 IIDLGPE
+1121 IVDLGPE
-1128 GGEGGGEVVCEGPPA
+1128 GGDGGGEIVCEGPPA
-1143 AVAAEPRSYTGRELH
+1143 AVAAEPRSHTGRELRAH
-1158 AHLARRSRQG
+1158 ALRW
-1168 EAGERTG
+1168 E
-1175 EGGRLGSAP
+1175 EG
-1184 CTGGDGDSDGP
+1184 T
-1195 SDPSGFPHR
+1195 
-1204 GRRRAE
+1204 
-1210 RGDPVPIP
+1210 
-1218 GHGARPTR
+1218 GAR
-1226 GIGEAPAPNA
+1226 IGPPRSPVKRTARPAESSGSTTNG
-1236 PAGAVGVREAPAP
+1236 AGRPLAVRESPARYAAPEA
-1249 YAPPEVI
+1249 I

-1357 HFLRLLFS
+1357 HFLRLLFA
-1365 KLGIQHCPD
+1365 KLGVQHCPD
-1374 CNRPIESRTR
+1374 CDRPIESRTR
-1384 DAVVASVMK
+1384 DAVVASVMQ
-1393 EFRGRPVE
+1393 EFRGGSVE

-1433 KHLPTGDWPRLD
+1433 EHLPTGDWPRLD

-1452 DLPVAVL
+1452 ELPVAAL
-1459 TVDPAG
+1459 AVDPAR
-1465 ERALRTALDTALEL
+1465 ETELRTALDTAFEL
-1479 GRSLVIVAE
+1479 GRSAVIVTE
-1488 RGGPDA
+1488 RDEEGGGGSA
-1494 RPDTG
+1494 C
-1499 EGAKGERRERRYSTA
+1499 RERRYSTA
-1514 RACAECGRSFDEPDP
+1514 RACAGCGRSFDELDP

-1541 PRCRGVG
+1541 PRCRGTGV
-1548 LEPAASAPAS
+1548 EPT
-1558 APATAPADGRTR
+1558 ATAPAAATARGR
-1570 RRRRKGTR
+1570 RRRRKAVQN
-1578 DRPPSE
+1578 RPPSE

-1595 LPEGALAGSA
+1595 LPDGAATEGGA
-1605 VPCRACAGERLRPEA
+1605 PCGACDGDRLRPEA
-1620 RAVRFRGRTIG
+1620 CAVRFRERSIG
-1631 EIGRLSIA
+1631 EVGRFSIA
-1639 EARAWVE
+1639 AARGWVE
-1646 DLALDGRDEAVAG
+1646 GLVLAGRDEAIAG

-1679 LSLHRAA
+1679 LSLHRSA

-1718 IGLHARDNSLLLD
+1718 IGLHPRDNSLLLD
-1731 ALDRLRA
+1731 ALDHLRA
-1738 HGNTVLVVEHD
+1738 HGNTVVVVEHD
-1749 EATIRRAEHVIDLGP
+1749 EATIRRAEHVVDLGP

-1772 VVAAGSLGSVMRERR
+1772 VVAAGTLARVMRARR

-1794 SRPPPPM
+1794 ARPPPPL
-1801 RSESPV
+1801 RSEHPV
-1807 RLAGGDGGQAWLE
+1807 RLAGGDGQAWLE

-1828 LKGISPRFPL
+1828 LKGICPRFPL

-1857 EVLREGLESA
+1857 EVLREGLEDA
-1867 LRGAGTGAGAGAGA
+1867 VRGASGRPADEAGAGNGA
-1881 GTGSGGGSNGSGG
+1881 E
-1894 GGGSRPGGD
+1894 PA
-1903 GGDGRAGGG
+1903 RAGIG
-1912 PGCDGVV
+1912 PGCDGIAGVA
-1919 GFEPVTRVLEV
+1919 PVTRVLEV
-1930 DQTPIGKTPRSCPI
+1930 DQTPIGKTPRSCPV

-1949 WDHVRRLFAETT
+1949 WDHVRRIFAETT
-1961 EARIR
+1961 EARLR
-1966 GWSASRFSFNTGEG
+1966 GWSASRFSFNTGEA

-1990 GQGERKIEMS
+1990 GQGERKVEMS
-2000 FLPDARVPCDECEGT
+2000 FLPNARVPCEECDGA

-2028 KSIGD
+2028 KSIGE
-2033 ILHMTVEEA
+2033 ILDMTVDEA

-2055 LLMLREVGLGY
+2055 LLLLREVGLGY

-2090 AKARPSDTP
+2090 AKARPSDAP

-2104 HTAYLLDEP
+2104 HAVYLLDEP

-2162 GDAGGRIVAEG
+2162 GDEGGRIVAEG
-2173 TPDQIAGIAPVG
+2173 TPDQIAHVAPVG
-2185 HTGRVLAEFLRARE
+2185 HTGRVLAEFLEARA

>member
-1 MRAMEAASPR
+1 MPGREPVGVKRPCRPGQCAIMRAMEAPSPC

-17 GAITVRGARQN
+17 GAVAVRGARQN

-83 MDRPRADRV
+83 MDRPRADRI

-155 LGEAAGERAVVRFRV
+155 LDEAAGERALVRFRI
-170 RVPDEFP
+170 RVPDGLP
-177 EEEVRRHLA
+177 EEEVRGHLA
-186 RQGYTRVTKAPGGRP
+186 RQGYTRVARARGGAPD
-201 DASGDASEDASGG
+201 DASGAAPDG
-214 PAVATV
+214 P
-220 AAETAEAAEAAETE
+220 AAEAAS
-234 IPPAPDAPRQA
+234 
-245 EAAAEPETERAPGT
+245 PETKRAPET
-259 DPAPPSGASVG
+259 DPAAASGASLRPG
-270 SSAGARREAG
+270 AGAGREAG
-280 GDAGPGDETVPEP
+280 GAAGSSGEAAPGPP
-293 RSESGAEES
+293 PGPGAEEA
-302 PEPPE
+302 PEPVE
-307 LVVVQDRLR
+307 LVVTQDRLR
-316 LGSDGRTRL
+316 LEPAGRTRL

-331 ALSAGRGRAE
+331 ALAAGRGRAE
-341 AAVGTGP
+341 AAVGTAP
-348 GTVLR
+348 GAVLR
-353 FSAALQCP
+353 FSAALECP
-361 RCDIAYRD
+361 RCDVAYRD
-369 PTPGLFSFNSPIGA
+369 PIPNLFSFNSPIGA
-383 CDACRGF
+383 CDTCRGF
-390 GREMGIDYDLVIP
+390 GREMGIDYGLVIP
-403 DERLTLREGAIKPLQ
+403 DERLTLREGAIKPLR
-418 TKTYLPYQRYLLKQA
+418 TKTYLPYQRILLRQA
-433 ERAGIP
+433 ERAGVP
-439 DDVPWHAL
+439 DDVPWADL
-447 SREARAWVIEGDG
+447 TPRERAWVIEGDG
-460 RRRDGH
+460 RRRDGR

-515 VTGGDGAPA
+515 LAGGGGGKAPD
-524 PYPGSGPDAPRRPVD
+524 PRGGPDATRRSGA
-539 RGEAGGAAAHRGEAT
+539 RGEAGGPAARRDRAGPAPAP
-554 ALDLHEVCTLPL
+554 ALDVHEICTLPL

-575 FRPSAPLDEP
+575 FRPSAPIDE
-585 ASLLLEE
+585 ATSFLLEE

-670 ILVVEHDEQVIRAA
+670 ILVVEHDEQIIRAA

-699 EVVYQGP
+699 EVVYEGP
-706 PQGLARCADSLTGA
+706 PQGLARCRESLTGA

-725 RRVAAGPTLEATEST
+725 RRVAAGPERDAGTERIAGAEGVRPAPGSGPT
-740 RLLGDPSRQGAPAA
+740 GAGPARDAAGRARLPGSSPRPGTPPEG
-754 HGRRFAPDGDGEADT
+754 GRRPAPDGDAEAET
-769 GLGCPPAREP
+769 GQGRPPAREP
-779 GSREGNRAARPAGS
+779 DAEEGEPASRPAGS
-793 GASTAPAPAPAKATG
+793 GQPTAPA
-808 SGPGPDPGQL
+808 SRPGGAGQL
-818 LIYRAAEHNLKG
+818 LIRGAAEHNLKG

-854 IEEVC
+854 VEDVC
-859 YRGLL
+859 HRGLL
-864 KRLGRPRETPGRH
+864 KRLGRPREAPGRH
-877 DGIDGAEAIADV
+877 DGIDGAEAVADV

-915 RKLFAAEPLARERGY
+915 RKLFAAEPLARERGHA
-930 PAGRFSF
+930 AGRFSF
-937 NHVDGRC
+937 NHPDGRC
-944 PTCAGNGF
+944 PTCSGNGF

-965 RCPDCDGRRFRADV
+965 RCPDCDGRRYRPDV

-997 TVGQAIARFAD
+997 TVDQAVARFSD
-1008 SPEVVKRLRPLA
+1008 SPEIVKKLRPLA

-1046 AGHLAAGPRRGGAA
+1046 AGHLAAGGRGGAKGRRGGGGDG
-1060 RRNEGAEQPG
+1060 RPG
-1070 GGTLFLFDEPTTGLH
+1070 GALFLFDEPTTGLH
-1085 FEDVAILLAA
+1085 FDDVATLLAA
-1095 FRELI
+1095 FRELV
-1100 AAGHSVAV
+1100 AAGDSIVV

-1128 GGEGGGEVVCEGPPA
+1128 GGDGGGEVVCEGPPA
-1143 AVAAEPRSYTGRELH
+1143 AVAAEPRSRTGRELR
-1158 AHLARRSRQG
+1158 AHLAVRTDRGDAAGRAGGAGRRGPAPRIG
-1168 EAGERTG
+1168 
-1175 EGGRLGSAP
+1175 GGRPAGPPGS
-1184 CTGGDGDSDGP
+1184 
-1195 SDPSGFPHR
+1195 
-1204 GRRRAE
+1204 RRRGS
-1210 RGDPVPIP
+1210 RGPDRDEVRDPDDLHGPGPIP
-1218 GHGARPTR
+1218 ARGARPPP
-1226 GIGEAPAPNA
+1226 GIGEPPGRSPA
-1236 PAGAVGVREAPAP
+1236 AGAVREAPAS
-1249 YAPPEVI
+1249 YAPPEAI
-1256 EIRRARDH
+1256 EVRRARDH
-1264 NLKDIDVRLPRDRF
+1264 NLKDVDVRLPRDRF

-1290 TLAFDIVFAEG
+1290 TLAFDVVFAEG

-1357 HFLRLLFS
+1357 HFLRLLFA

-1374 CNRPIESRTR
+1374 CGRPIESRTR
-1384 DAVVASVMK
+1384 DAVVASVMR

-1401 LLAPLVVA
+1401 LLAPLVAA

-1433 KHLPTGDWPRLD
+1433 EYLPTGDWPRLD
-1445 RYREHDI
+1445 RYREHDV

-1459 TVDPAG
+1459 TADPAE
-1465 ERALRTALDTALEL
+1465 ERALRSALDTALEL
-1479 GRSLVIVAE
+1479 GRSVVIVAG
-1488 RGGPDA
+1488 RS
-1494 RPDTG
+1494 G
-1499 EGAKGERRERRYSTA
+1499 EDAKGGRRERRYSTA
-1514 RACAECGRSFDEPDP
+1514 RACAGCGRSFDELDP

-1541 PRCRGVG
+1541 PRCRGAG
-1548 LEPAASAPAS
+1548 FEPAGSASAPAS
-1558 APATAPADGRTR
+1558 ASGAASGLAAGRP
-1570 RRRRKGTR
+1570 RRRKGAR

-1595 LPEGALAGSA
+1595 LPEGALSGAA
-1605 VPCRACAGERLRPEA
+1605 VPCRACAGDRLRPEA

-1646 DLALDGRDEAVAG
+1646 DLVLEGRDEAVAG
-1659 DLLAELRSRLDFLL
+1659 DLLTELRSRLDFLL
-1673 QVGLGY
+1673 QVGIGY

-1731 ALDRLRA
+1731 ALDRLRT

-1772 VVAAGSLGSVMRERR
+1772 VVAAGPLAKVMRERR

-1801 RSESPV
+1801 RSGSPV
-1807 RLAGGDGGQAWLE
+1807 RLAGGGGQAWLE
-1820 VRNARRHN
+1820 LRNARRHN

-1857 EVLREGLESA
+1857 EVLREGLERA
-1867 LRGAGTGAGAGAGA
+1867 LHGADAGAGRAG
-1881 GTGSGGGSNGSGG
+1881 GH
-1894 GGGSRPGGD
+1894 RPGGD
-1903 GGDGRAGGG
+1903 GGG
-1912 PGCDGVV
+1912 PGCDGIV

-1930 DQTPIGKTPRSCPI
+1930 DQTPIGKTPRSCPV

-1949 WDHVRRLFAETT
+1949 WDHVRRIFAETT
-1961 EARIR
+1961 EARLR

-2000 FLPDARVPCDECEGT
+2000 FLPNARIPCDECDGA

-2028 KSIGD
+2028 RSIGD
-2033 ILHMTVEEA
+2033 VLDMTVEEA

-2066 LRLGQQSPS
+2066 LRIGQQSPS

-2090 AKARPSDTP
+2090 AKARPGDAP

-2131 LAAAGHTV
+2131 LAGAGHTV

-2173 TPDQIAGIAPVG
+2173 APDQIAGIAPLG
-2185 HTGRVLAEFLRARE
+2185 HTGRALAEFLRARE

>member
-1 MRAMEAASPR
+1 MGPGPEAGPA
-11 RPPPSK
+11 
-17 GAITVRGARQN
+17 
-28 NLKGLDVDLP
+28 
-38 LRELIVV
+38 
-45 TGVSGSG
+45 TG
-52 KSSLAFD
+52 
-59 TVYAEGQRRY
+59 
-69 VETFSP
+69 
-75 YARQFLDR
+75 
-83 MDRPRADRV
+83 
-92 DGIPPAVA
+92 
-100 VDQTNQVRTSRSTV
+100 
-114 GTMTEINDYLKLLF
+114 
-128 ARHGR
+128 
-133 LHCRGCGEVVRRDT
+133 
-147 PESIADRL
+147 PEA
-155 LGEAAGERAVVRFRV
+155 ERA
-170 RVPDEFP
+170 
-177 EEEVRRHLA
+177 A
-186 RQGYTRVTKAPGGRP
+186 
-201 DASGDASEDASGG
+201 
-214 PAVATV
+214 
-220 AAETAEAAEAAETE
+220 
-234 IPPAPDAPRQA
+234 
-245 EAAAEPETERAPGT
+245 
-259 DPAPPSGASVG
+259 
-270 SSAGARREAG
+270 
-280 GDAGPGDETVPEP
+280 
-293 RSESGAEES
+293 ESGAE
-302 PEPPE
+302 
-307 LVVVQDRLR
+307 D
-316 LGSDGRTRL
+316 
-325 VEALEA
+325 
-331 ALSAGRGRAE
+331 
-341 AAVGTGP
+341 GTGH
-348 GTVLR
+348 
-353 FSAALQCP
+353 
-361 RCDIAYRD
+361 
-369 PTPGLFSFNSPIGA
+369 
-383 CDACRGF
+383 
-390 GREMGIDYDLVIP
+390 
-403 DERLTLREGAIKPLQ
+403 
-418 TKTYLPYQRYLLKQA
+418 LL
-433 ERAGIP
+433 
-439 DDVPWHAL
+439 
-447 SREARAWVIEGDG
+447 
-460 RRRDGH
+460 
-466 WFGVRGFFD
+466 VRG
-475 WLERKSYRMHIRVLL
+475 
-490 SRYRG
+490 
-495 YLPCTGCGGAR
+495 
-506 LKPEALDWR
+506 
-515 VTGGDGAPA
+515 
-524 PYPGSGPDAPRRPVD
+524 
-539 RGEAGGAAAHRGEAT
+539 
-554 ALDLHEVCTLPL
+554 
-566 DRCLAFFED
+566 
-575 FRPSAPLDEP
+575 
-585 ASLLLEE
+585 
-592 LRSRLR
+592 
-598 YLVAVGLG
+598 
-606 YLTLDR
+606 
-612 QSRTLSGGEVQRINL
+612 
-627 TTALGTSLVNT
+627 
-638 LFVLDEP
+638 
-645 SVGLHPRDLG
+645 
-655 RMIGVLHRLR
+655 
-665 DAGNT
+665 
-670 ILVVEHDEQVIRAA
+670 
-684 DRVLDLGPGPGAAGG
+684 
-699 EVVYQGP
+699 
-706 PQGLARCADSLTGA
+706 
-720 YLGGR
+720 
-725 RRVAAGPTLEATEST
+725 
-740 RLLGDPSRQGAPAA
+740 
-754 HGRRFAPDGDGEADT
+754 
-769 GLGCPPAREP
+769 
-779 GSREGNRAARPAGS
+779 
-793 GASTAPAPAPAKATG
+793 
-808 SGPGPDPGQL
+808 
-818 LIYRAAEHNLKG
+818 AAEHNLKG

-837 GGLVCV
+837 GRLVCV

-854 IEEVC
+854 VEDVC
-859 YRGLL
+859 HRGLL

-877 DGIDGAEAIADV
+877 DGIDGSEAIADV

-930 PAGRFSF
+930 TAGRFSF
-937 NHVDGRC
+937 NHADGRC
-944 PTCAGNGF
+944 PTCSGNGF

-989 SIAGVLDL
+989 SVAGVLDL
-997 TVGQAIARFAD
+997 TVDEAIARFAD
-1008 SPEVVKRLRPLA
+1008 SPEIARKLAPLA

-1046 AGHLAAGPRRGGAA
+1046 AGHLAGALRGVGVARRGRASDG
-1060 RRNEGAEQPG
+1060 RS

-1085 FEDVAILLAA
+1085 FDDVATLLGA

-1100 AAGHSVAV
+1100 AAGDSVVV

-1121 IIDLGPE
+1121 IVDLGPE
-1128 GGEGGGEVVCEGPPA
+1128 GGDGGGEIVCEGTPA
-1143 AVAAEPRSYTGRELH
+1143 AVAADPRSHTGRELRTH
-1158 AHLARRSRQG
+1158 FARW
-1168 EAGERTG
+1168 
-1175 EGGRLGSAP
+1175 
-1184 CTGGDGDSDGP
+1184 DD
-1195 SDPSGFPHR
+1195 
-1204 GRRRAE
+1204 
-1210 RGDPVPIP
+1210 
-1218 GHGARPTR
+1218 
-1226 GIGEAPAPNA
+1226 
-1236 PAGAVGVREAPAP
+1236 PAGARERTVQIDGSDATAGEVREAPAP
-1249 YAPPEVI
+1249 YGPSEAI

-1357 HFLRLLFS
+1357 HFLRLLFA
-1365 KLGIQHCPD
+1365 KLGAQHCPD
-1374 CNRPIESRTR
+1374 CDRPIESQTRT
-1384 DAVVASVMK
+1384 AVVASVMR
-1393 EFRGRPVE
+1393 EFRGRTVE

-1409 RKGYYTDLA
+1409 RKGYYTELA

-1433 KHLPTGDWPRLD
+1433 EHLPTGEWPRLD

-1459 TVDPAG
+1459 TVDPAE
-1465 ERALRTALDTALEL
+1465 ERALRTALETALDL

-1488 RGGPDA
+1488 RGGEDA
-1494 RPDTG
+1494 
-1499 EGAKGERRERRYSTA
+1499 EGACPERRERRYSTA
-1514 RACAECGRSFDEPDP
+1514 RACAGCGRSFDELDP

-1541 PRCRGVG
+1541 PRCRGTG
-1548 LEPAASAPAS
+1548 IEPAASAPAS
-1558 APATAPADGRTR
+1558 APATGGRTR
-1570 RRRRKGTR
+1570 RRRRKDAR

-1595 LPEGALAGSA
+1595 VPEGALSGSA
-1605 VPCRACAGERLRPEA
+1605 VPCGACAGDRLRPEA
-1620 RAVRFRGRTIG
+1620 RTVRFRERTIG
-1631 EIGRLSIA
+1631 EVGRLSITQ
-1639 EARAWVE
+1639 ARSWVE

-1679 LSLHRAA
+1679 LSLCRGA

-1731 ALDRLRA
+1731 ALDRLRT

-1772 VVAAGSLGSVMRERR
+1772 VVVAGSLARVMRDRR

-1807 RLAGGDGGQAWLE
+1807 RLASEGEGEDGQAWLE

-1857 EVLREGLESA
+1857 EVLREGLEDA
-1867 LRGAGTGAGAGAGA
+1867 LGGTGAGR
-1881 GTGSGGGSNGSGG
+1881 GGGPP
-1894 GGGSRPGGD
+1894 PGDGD
-1903 GGDGRAGGG
+1903 GGHGGGG
-1912 PGCDGVV
+1912 PGCDAIL

-1930 DQTPIGKTPRSCPI
+1930 DQTPIGKTPRSCPV

-1961 EARIR
+1961 EARLR

-1990 GQGERKIEMS
+1990 GQGERKVEMS
-2000 FLPDARVPCDECEGT
+2000 FLPNARVPCDECEGA

-2028 KSIGD
+2028 RSIGD
-2033 ILHMTVEEA
+2033 ILDMTVEEA

-2055 LLMLREVGLGY
+2055 LVMLREVGLGY

-2090 AKARPSDTP
+2090 AKARPSDAP

-2104 HTAYLLDEP
+2104 HTVYLLDEP

-2131 LAAAGHTV
+2131 LAGAGHTV

-2152 DWIVDLGPEG
+2152 DWVVDLGPEG

-2173 TPDQIAGIAPVG
+2173 TPDQIAGVAPLG
-2185 HTGRVLAEFLRARE
+2185 HTGRVLAEFLRTRE